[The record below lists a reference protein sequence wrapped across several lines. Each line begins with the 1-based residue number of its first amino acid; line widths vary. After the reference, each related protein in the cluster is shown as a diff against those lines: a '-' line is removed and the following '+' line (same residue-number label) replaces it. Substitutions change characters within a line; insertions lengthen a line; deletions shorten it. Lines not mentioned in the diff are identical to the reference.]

1 MAHITNL
8 AVQDY
13 LKGFGSA
20 TKDIEDSN
28 DDDDVNMDTDGDR
41 ELEEHLPVIPK
52 LQKLITMV
60 HFSSQRREMFE
71 TQCRAYHLKQFW
83 MYVLIG
89 TQYMI

>member
-28 DDDDVNMDTDGDR
+28 NNDDINMDTDGDR
-41 ELEEHLPVIPK
+41 ELEELLPVIPK
-52 LQKLITMV
+52 LQKLITIV
-60 HFSSQRREMFE
+60 YFSSQQREIFE
-71 TQCRAYHLKQFW
+71 SQCRVCCKK
-83 MYVLIG
+83 M
-89 TQYMI
+89 T